1 MNAFIHQVQDILF
14 FGHKYSDIL
23 KCPVQE
29 AAVALRRWNL
39 TLSTKL
45 LCIITYFLSLHTD
58 LHLHLQPSSGMFE
71 YVLVC

>member
-29 AAVALRRWNL
+29 AAVALRR
-39 TLSTKL
+39 LSTKL
-45 LCIITYFLSLHTD
+45 LCIAYFLSLHTD
-58 LHLHLQPSSGMFE
+58 LHLHLEPSSGMFE
-71 YVLVC
+71 YVRVC